1 MRYIRRMVF
10 FLLVALFCGIGRFAE
25 AQSED
30 RYGPIFYGIEL
41 PETGAR
47 VLLIIDTSK
56 SMGRKDKSRVEPGTR
71 WDTLCDEVDSMTDTM
86 KDLIAKR
93 KVCFTV
99 SLLYEGGDLG
109 HKGTDPF
116 DISVPGTAEKLA
128 AALERREFTSGG
140 NFEET
145 FGEKLWPLVSKQNI
159 THVFYLGDNDI
170 GRYEDEVLKATTAWY
185 ELPDKNP
192 DGSQRKLWNLKKE
205 WRKAWA
211 RWRKPAKGIPVFKSQ
226 QKLPPPPKDVTFS
239 TIAIGQSSETLE
251 KLATLGSGEYVERG
265 VTQKRKKKKA
275 K

>member
-1 MRYIRRMVF
+1 MKQIIT
-10 FLLVALFCGIGRFAE
+10 FLLLAVCLMSAFPLR
-25 AQSED
+25 AQMHE
-30 RYGPIFYGIEL
+30 RYGPVFYGIEL

-56 SMGRKDKSRVEPGTR
+56 SMGRKDKTRTEPGTR

-86 KDLIAKR
+86 EELIAKR

-99 SLLYEGGDLG
+99 SLLYEGGDLE

-116 DISVPGTAEKLA
+116 DLSVPGTAEKLA
-128 AALERREFTSGG
+128 AALERRDFTSGG
-140 NFEET
+140 NFEAT

-170 GRYEDEVLKATTAWY
+170 GRYENEVVDATAAWY
-185 ELPDKNP
+185 KLPEKNP
-192 DGSQRKLWNLKKE
+192 DGSQRKLWNMKKE

-211 RWRKPAKGIPVFKSQ
+211 RWRKPTKGVPVFKSQ
-226 QKLPPPPKDVTFS
+226 QKLPPPPKDVIFS
-239 TIAIGQSSETLE
+239 TIAIGQSSETL
-251 KLATLGSGEYVERG
+251 KQLSTLGSGEYVERG
-265 VTQKRKKKKA
+265 VTKKRKKKKT